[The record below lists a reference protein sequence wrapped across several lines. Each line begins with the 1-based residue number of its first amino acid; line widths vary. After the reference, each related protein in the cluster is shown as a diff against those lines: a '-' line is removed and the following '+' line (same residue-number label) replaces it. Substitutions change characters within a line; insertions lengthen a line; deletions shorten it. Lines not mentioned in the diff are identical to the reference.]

1 MFQNKYGKVKS
12 NRYVI
17 LDRDIKKIGLASK
30 LLIMILSFLTFVLS
44 FQVYLVHRVCSSITT
59 IRQSV
64 VHNFLVLS
72 QGKPFCHLNRD
83 LAIAQF
89 LDNLHNFVN

>member
-30 LLIMILSFLTFVLS
+30 LLIMILSILTFVLS
-44 FQVYLVHRVCSSITT
+44 FQVYQVHRVCSSITT
-59 IRQSV
+59 ITQTV
-64 VHNFLVLS
+64 VHKFFVLS